1 MRLKILS
8 FFTVKIKNKSNDVTI
23 VFTNYGNYTYIQ
35 GGGFMKD
42 TTLNIRLNSIEKRL
56 LKERAET
63 LNMSVTDYVKY
74 CCLYSEDSMGILK
87 GIVVVKEQELE
98 DKIKKFVEII

>member
-1 MRLKILS
+1 
-8 FFTVKIKNKSNDVTI
+8 
-23 VFTNYGNYTYIQ
+23 
-35 GGGFMKD
+35 MKD
-42 TTLNIRLNSIEKRL
+42 TTLNIRLNSIEKKL

-87 GIVVVKEQELE
+87 GIIVVKEQELK
-98 DKIKKFVEII
+98 DKIKEFVETV